1 MGDVD
6 TPLPPALLTLRGF
19 LTTVLRA
26 QGALRVAGEFLPG
39 IGVVSIAEFQAAMRA
54 ARTAC
59 LMNDRSAAVS
69 AISEVL
75 TPGWRSF
82 HTPEARAQAI
92 TDARELTAF
101 VETHAEP
108 PPGSR

>member
-1 MGDVD
+1 MGAVD
-6 TPLPPALLTLRGF
+6 LPLAPALLTLRGF
-19 LTTVLRA
+19 VITVLRA

-59 LMNDRSAAVS
+59 LASDRSTAVS

-82 HTPEARAQAI
+82 RTPEARAQAI
-92 TDARELTAF
+92 ADARSLLAF
-101 VETHAEP
+101 VETHAERTAGP
-108 PPGSR
+108 R